1 MENRDNK
8 STIEELKTVVKN
20 FCEDREWDQF
30 HNPKDLS
37 IMIITEASE
46 LLEIF
51 RYKDEEQMKE
61 IMNGK
66 KRIAVEE
73 EVADILFGLL
83 RFAQMNNIDLSTA
96 LLDKVEKN
104 NKKYPVE
111 LVKGKNKKYNE
122 YE

>member
-1 MENRDNK
+1 MKNLDNK
-8 STIEELKTVVKN
+8 STIEELKDVVKS

-30 HNPKDLS
+30 HNQKDLS
-37 IMIITEASE
+37 IMIITEAAE

-51 RYKDEEQMKE
+51 RYKDEKQMQE
-61 IMNGK
+61 IMDGK

-83 RFAQMNNIDLSTA
+83 RFAQMNNIDLATA
-96 LLDKVEKN
+96 LYDKVEKN
-104 NKKYPVE
+104 NSKYPVE